1 MDQLINRNVKEIEI
15 SGIRKF
21 FNMVADTKDMISLT
35 IGQPDFPTPNHVKEA
50 AKKAIDENFTSY
62 THNAGTIQLR
72 QAAANF
78 YQEKYGISYRPETE
92 VIITTGASE
101 AIDVAFRTI
110 LDKGTEVILPGPIYP
125 GYEPIIRLCEATP
138 VFADIR
144 ENQFRFTA
152 KLIEPY
158 ITEKTRC
165 IVLPYPSNPTG
176 VSLTDDELR
185 EISELIKDRNIF
197 ILADEIY
204 SELSFERPHTS
215 IAKYAKEKTIV
226 INGLSK
232 SHSMTGWRIGMLFAP
247 EGIAKHLI
255 KVHQYNVTCASS
267 ISQMAALEA
276 LTVGIN
282 DALPMKIEYQ
292 KRRDYV
298 HNRLQNMNLEVIK
311 PDGGFYFF
319 VKNPP
324 TKLNS
329 FDFALSLV
337 HESKVAVVP
346 GSAFSQLGEGYFRI
360 SYAYSQETLEEGLN
374 RLESYIRKHLS

>member
-1 MDQLINRNVKEIEI
+1 
-15 SGIRKF
+15 
-21 FNMVADTKDMISLT
+21 
-35 IGQPDFPTPNHVKEA
+35 
-50 AKKAIDENFTSY
+50 
-62 THNAGTIQLR
+62 
-72 QAAANF
+72 
-78 YQEKYGISYRPETE
+78 
-92 VIITTGASE
+92 
-101 AIDVAFRTI
+101 
-110 LDKGTEVILPGPIYP
+110 
-125 GYEPIIRLCEATP
+125 
-138 VFADIR
+138 
-144 ENQFRFTA
+144 
-152 KLIEPY
+152 
-158 ITEKTRC
+158 
-165 IVLPYPSNPTG
+165 
-176 VSLTDDELR
+176 
-185 EISELIKDRNIF
+185 
-197 ILADEIY
+197 
-204 SELSFERPHTS
+204 
-215 IAKYAKEKTIV
+215 
-226 INGLSK
+226 
-232 SHSMTGWRIGMLFAP
+232 MLFAP
-247 EGIAKHLI
+247 EGIAKHII

-374 RLESYIRKHLS
+374 RLESYVREHLS